1 VSSRADIGGSFTSHF
16 TNLFTSSNSPI
27 EAEMLDL
34 FEPIITEEDNTFLCS
49 IPSEEE
55 IVEAL
60 SSLGSTKALGP
71 NGFTALFYK
80 KYWSI
85 IKADVISRI
94 RNFFI
99 NFSIPRGQ
107 NHTFIALIPK
117 LSGSHSTHQ
126 FRPISL
132 CNIIYKIISK
142 ILATRLKI
150 YLPKIISP
158 LQSAFVPKRNIQ
170 DNTILAHEL
179 LHSFKSRRGNGGYM
193 FLKMD
198 MEKAFDRM
206 EWTFIL
212 SIMEKL
218 GFSSTW
224 LTWIKIMHFLHLFL
238 HSVKWKS
245 FWAFLP

>member
-1 VSSRADIGGSFTSHF
+1 MLWCIYIYEETLIKKIKKKRSYKRVVRILIISLMACLKSQGVTNNSF
-16 TNLFTSSNSPI
+16 
-27 EAEMLDL
+27 
-34 FEPIITEEDNTFLCS
+34 
-49 IPSEEE
+49 
-55 IVEAL
+55 
-60 SSLGSTKALGP
+60 
-71 NGFTALFYK
+71 
-80 KYWSI
+80 
-85 IKADVISRI
+85 
-94 RNFFI
+94 
-99 NFSIPRGQ
+99 PRGQ

-158 LQSAFVPKRNIQ
+158 LQSTFVPKRNIQ
-170 DNTILAHEL
+170 DKTILAHEL

-206 EWTFIL
+206 E
-212 SIMEKL
+212 
-218 GFSSTW
+218 
-224 LTWIKIMHFLHLFL
+224 
-238 HSVKWKS
+238 
-245 FWAFLP
+245 